1 MKRCK
6 LFAAGIVLSVAFITP
21 AHASG
26 IPTVDAATI
35 AQLQEQLLTA
45 RDQLK
50 NLTEQLMTAREQLAA
65 FTQSSGFGNAVGSP
79 DLRDQLRAALPADAQ
94 GLLDRSGNSSLNTD
108 VSRITDDVM
117 APVSFQEDRANL
129 SKRAV
134 NIEATSKAMSQRAY
148 DSMTRRL
155 ANVDAL
161 QDQINQ
167 TTNPKEIAELQAA
180 SRLSRRISLPNRPA
194 FSLLH
199 SNWMRNGICCR
210 PGLNVS
216 TEDGSGTTTQPTQS
230 SKAMSEA
237 MLCPASTQ
245 P

>member
-79 DLRDQLRAALPADAQ
+79 DLRDQLRAALPTDAQ

-108 VSRITDDVM
+108 VSRITDEVM

-167 TTNPKEIAELQAA
+167 TTNPKEIAELQA
-180 SRLSRRISLPNRPA
+180 RIQIEQANISAEQTRIQLAAQQLDAERH
-194 FSLLH
+194 LLQARAERVYGGWFGD
-199 SNWMRNGICCR
+199 N
-210 PGLNVS
+210 
-216 TEDGSGTTTQPTQS
+216 DTTDTVVQGN
-230 SKAMSEA
+230 E
-237 MLCPASTQ
+237 
-245 P
+245 

>member
-26 IPTVDAATI
+26 IPTVDATTI

-167 TTNPKEIAELQAA
+167 TTNPKEIAELQA
-180 SRLSRRISLPNRPA
+180 RIQIEQANISAEQTRIQLAAQQLDAERH
-194 FSLLH
+194 LLQARAERVYGGWFGD
-199 SNWMRNGICCR
+199 N
-210 PGLNVS
+210 
-216 TEDGSGTTTQPTQS
+216 DTTDTVVQGN
-230 SKAMSEA
+230 E
-237 MLCPASTQ
+237 
-245 P
+245 